1 MDPPRSAEPDEP
13 EEPHQPH
20 EPDEPDEPPALPN
33 RPGWDVFAVVALGGA
48 LGAAGRYGLVVL
60 WPHAPTGVPWATLLT
75 NLSGCALIG
84 LLMRLVTTAAPHRL
98 VRPFLGT
105 GILGG
110 FTTFSTYAVETRG
123 LLAAGRPG
131 VAVGYLLGT
140 LAGALVAVR
149 LGMWAADRVRS

>member
-1 MDPPRSAEPDEP
+1 MPG
-13 EEPHQPH
+13 
-20 EPDEPDEPPALPN
+20 
-33 RPGWDVFAVVALGGA
+33 RPGWDVLAAVALGGA
-48 LGAAGRYGLVVL
+48 LGSAGRYGLAVL
-60 WPHAPTGVPWATLLT
+60 WPHATTGVPWATLVT

-84 LLMRLVTTAAPHRL
+84 LLMRLVTTAAAPHRL

-110 FTTFSTYAVETRG
+110 YTTFSTYAVETRG